1 MQHTQSMQPIQLK
14 MSDGWILEGKRERER
29 KKGKE
34 EEEKKKVK
42 GYRKKTQELDFN
54 QLKMSC

>member
-1 MQHTQSMQPIQLK
+1 MN
-14 MSDGWILEGKRERER
+14 DGWILEGKRERER

-42 GYRKKTQELDFN
+42 GYRKKPRI
-54 QLKMSC
+54 